1 MNNIGLAILQSLSYP
16 SDFRK
21 IFFLQIPVENAWQF
35 YSDFINFIHKGKDT
49 VNVTL
54 HFSFSMNNHAS
65 ARILTVVYSVQAMHL
80 VCLWPFLFP
89 NSMWPITVTINKS
102 NLVICRITRVCQTF
116 LLSKHYSNYEIR
128 IFHFRA
134 SVRTLFIFG
143 LCYKSF
149 QA

>member
-54 HFSFSMNNHAS
+54 HFKLFYEQPCIGSHLDSCLFRPS
-65 ARILTVVYSVQAMHL
+65 MHL
-80 VCLWPFLFP
+80 VCLWPFLSP
-89 NSMWPITVTINKS
+89 NSM
-102 NLVICRITRVCQTF
+102 
-116 LLSKHYSNYEIR
+116 
-128 IFHFRA
+128 
-134 SVRTLFIFG
+134 
-143 LCYKSF
+143 
-149 QA
+149 